1 VRRLSGLDASFL
13 ALDGPSGVGHL
24 CLVVELG
31 GSVTAPE
38 LVDLLAR
45 RLAQLPVLRERLQ
58 AVPLNLGR
66 PFWVTDPH
74 FEVTDH
80 VFEHDL
86 PTPGDGVRLAELVT
100 AIAATPLD
108 RDRPLWE
115 MHVVHGLSGARSAVV
130 TKIHHAAIDG
140 IAGVELLSTLLDTSP
155 EGARRPMDPL
165 PAVAASTDV
174 DDEHDPTLAASL
186 VQRVSGLSDLP
197 VSALRLQGRLLR
209 QLPALAT
216 RALDKVTRL
225 SQAQVEWL
233 IDPEAEPDGPT
244 FAIPKLAAP
253 PSPFNRSVGLERA
266 LALAE
271 VDLQLVRPVR
281 ERFGVTVNDVLLAA
295 TSSGL
300 RRWLI
305 EHEDPVDATLR
316 ALVPVSVRA
325 PDGGGGYG
333 NQIALTVSPLPVDE
347 ADPVARLARVHEA
360 MLMAKQQHAI
370 SADNLQDITRFAV
383 PALATRAA
391 RLAARIR
398 LADRIRLPF
407 NVMVSNVP
415 GPRELLYLAG
425 HEVRSIHPVPTIS
438 DGLGLNITA
447 QGYRGRLHL
456 GFVTTPHIVPDVWE
470 MARYVVEGFDELAA
484 RA

>member
-1 VRRLSGLDASFL
+1 
-13 ALDGPSGVGHL
+13 VGHL
-24 CLVVELG
+24 CLVVELEG
-31 GSVTAPE
+31 RVTVPE

-45 RLAQLPVLRERLQ
+45 RLARLPVLRERLQ
-58 AVPLNLGR
+58 TVPLNLGR
-66 PFWVTDPH
+66 PYWVTDPL

-86 PTPGDGVRLAELVT
+86 PTPGDGARLAELVT

-140 IAGVELLSTLLDTSP
+140 IAGVELLSTLLDTAP
-155 EGARRPMDPL
+155 EDAGRTLDPPPAESTGTEIHEEHRPAR
-165 PAVAASTDV
+165 
-174 DDEHDPTLAASL
+174 AASL

-197 VSALRLQGRLLR
+197 VSALRLQGRLLH
-209 QLPALAT
+209 QLPELAT
-216 RALDKVTRL
+216 RALDKVTSL
-225 SQAQVEWL
+225 SRAQVEWL

-244 FAIPKLAAP
+244 FAIPQLAAP
-253 PSPFNRSVGLERA
+253 PSPFNRSVGLDRA
-266 LALAE
+266 LALVE
-271 VDLQLVRPVR
+271 VDLERVRPVR

-300 RRWLI
+300 RRWLLGRD
-305 EHEDPVDATLR
+305 EPTDTALR

-347 ADPVARLARVHEA
+347 ADPVVRLARVHEA
-360 MLMAKQQHAI
+360 MRTAKQQHAI

-456 GFVTTPHIVPDVWE
+456 GFVTTPQIVPDVWD
-470 MARYVVEGFDELAA
+470 MARYVVQGFEELAA